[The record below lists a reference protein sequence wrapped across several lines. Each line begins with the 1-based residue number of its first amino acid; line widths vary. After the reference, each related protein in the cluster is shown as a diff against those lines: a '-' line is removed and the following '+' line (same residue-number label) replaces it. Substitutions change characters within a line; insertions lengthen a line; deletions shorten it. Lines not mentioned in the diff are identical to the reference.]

1 MRSKSEQKGL
11 NMPSRTLA
19 RLEAQNRP
27 LIAGV
32 FEVAEEVGALLR
44 KRFEALLEPGETP
57 PDWGLIQ
64 HLAGRLMKSN
74 NRRLLELDQNL
85 EQGRTSDKQMRAE
98 RDLLAGKVRAALR
111 SARFLVDET
120 FGKSL
125 GAGVF
130 RWRRLSTL
138 NATSLVL
145 VAREMVGSLRSP
157 QLKVTSALE
166 TGTPEAER
174 VAAALEAASTQ
185 LEEHLELLE
194 PSVKRETYSVG
205 RKEQEIQETRA
216 MQLAA
221 QDFLVGLYRAAGQH
235 HLAARLRP
243 KQRKGREAGETVP
256 PQEGG
261 AAGMATQVPATVGMV
276 ADAQVEVEE

>member
-1 MRSKSEQKGL
+1 
-11 NMPSRTLA
+11 MPSKTVA
-19 RLEAQNRP
+19 RLDAQNRP
-27 LIAGV
+27 LVAGV

-44 KRFEALLEPGETP
+44 KRFEPLLEPGETP
-57 PDWGLIQ
+57 PDWSLIQ

-74 NRRLLELDQNL
+74 NRRLLDLDQTL
-85 EQGRTSDKQMRAE
+85 EQGRTSDKQLRAE
-98 RDLLAGKVRAALR
+98 RDELAGKVRGALR
-111 SARFLVDET
+111 AARFLVDET

-130 RWRRLSTL
+130 RWRRLSQL

-145 VAREMVGSLRSP
+145 VANEMVGSLRSP
-157 QLKVTSALE
+157 QLKVSSVLD

-194 PSVKRETYSVG
+194 PTVKRETYSVG
-205 RKEQEIQETRA
+205 RKEQEFQETRA
-216 MQLAA
+216 MQLVA
-221 QDFLVGLYRAAGQH
+221 QDLLVGLYRAAGQN

-243 KQRKGREAGETVP
+243 KQRKGREAGEAVP

-261 AAGMATQVPATVGMV
+261 AGMV
-276 ADAQVEVEE
+276 THAKTAADAQAEDEN